1 MSIQTISAFEKTM
14 HASDEWLKQMQE
26 ELAWPADKQD
36 AYHALRAGL
45 HFLRDRLM
53 PTEAAHLAAQLP
65 MLIRGLYYEG
75 WHPADKP
82 LKIDNYSEISDYLSN
97 AIDRDISAEPTLILR
112 SLFTVLHRNITEG
125 ELEHIQ
131 SMLPSEMR
139 AFWPN
144 TVTS

>member
-1 MSIQTISAFEKTM
+1 
-14 HASDEWLKQMQE
+14 
-26 ELAWPADKQD
+26 
-36 AYHALRAGL
+36 
-45 HFLRDRLM
+45 
-53 PTEAAHLAAQLP
+53 
-65 MLIRGLYYEG
+65 
-75 WHPADKP
+75 

-144 TVTS
+144 MVTSS